1 VRLKHA
7 DGRTVER
14 EASGDG
20 PVDAA
25 YKAIVAATGVTVT
38 VRKFEVHA
46 VTVGEDAQG
55 EAILYVDADGRSY
68 RGSSIS
74 TNIIEAAGRALL
86 EVINRIE
93 LSHNSAARARSTAR
107 REDIARLAQ
116 SAV

>member
-1 VRLKHA
+1 
-7 DGRTVER
+7 
-14 EASGDG
+14 
-20 PVDAA
+20 
-25 YKAIVAATGVTVT
+25 

-46 VTVGEDAQG
+46 VTIGEDAQG
-55 EAILYVDADGRSY
+55 EAILYVESDGRSY

-93 LSHNSAARARSTAR
+93 LSHSSAARNRSNAAR